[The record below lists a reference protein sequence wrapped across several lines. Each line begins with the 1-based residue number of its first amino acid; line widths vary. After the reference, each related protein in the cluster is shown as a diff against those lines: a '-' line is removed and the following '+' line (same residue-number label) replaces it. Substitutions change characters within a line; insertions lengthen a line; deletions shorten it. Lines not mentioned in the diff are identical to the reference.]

1 MLNNYIEDSDKKEE
15 LMEMIDGKNHK
26 IQNSSNGKKNMVN
39 SKKNKEKKKLLKI
52 Y

>member
-15 LMEMIDGKNHK
+15 LMEMRDVEKSQDSEFFKWQEEYGKF
-26 IQNSSNGKKNMVN
+26 
-39 SKKNKEKKKLLKI
+39 KEKQGEKKLLKI

>member
-15 LMEMIDGKNHK
+15 LMERIDVEKSQDSEFFKWQEEYGKFK
-26 IQNSSNGKKNMVN
+26 E
-39 SKKNKEKKKLLKI
+39 NKEKKN